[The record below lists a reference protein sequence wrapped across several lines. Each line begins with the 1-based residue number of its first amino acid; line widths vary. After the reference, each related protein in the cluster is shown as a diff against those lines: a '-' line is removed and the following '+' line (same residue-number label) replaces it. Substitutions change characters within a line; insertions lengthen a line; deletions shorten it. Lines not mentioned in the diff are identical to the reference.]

1 MDRLTKVERSW
12 NMSRIRNKDTKP
24 EMIVRSALHK
34 LGFRYRLHA
43 KNLPGHPDIV
53 LSKYHTVIFVHGC
66 FWHQHPGCKKATI
79 PNNNHEFWL
88 RKLEENVVRDK
99 KNITKLES
107 LGWKVIIVWEC
118 DIEKESNVTI
128 KTVISQICNNRPSL
142 N

>member
-53 LSKYHTVIFVHGC
+53 YQNTTPLFLFMDVFGMVTLTAKISH
-66 FWHQHPGCKKATI
+66 HQ
-79 PNNNHEFWL
+79 
-88 RKLEENVVRDK
+88 KLEPN
-99 KNITKLES
+99 
-107 LGWKVIIVWEC
+107 GG
-118 DIEKESNVTI
+118 
-128 KTVISQICNNRPSL
+128 
-142 N
+142 

>member
-66 FWHQHPGCKKATI
+66 FWHGHSHCKDFTPPKTRTQWWVNKINGNIHKDKLSNQQLKA
-79 PNNNHEFWL
+79 
-88 RKLEENVVRDK
+88 
-99 KNITKLES
+99 
-107 LGWKVIIVWEC
+107 LGWRIETIWEC
-118 DIEKESNVTI
+118 ELVSAKKEKTI
-128 KTVISQICNNRPSL
+128 KILVDELKS
-142 N
+142 